1 MCECSRRQS
10 HSLFL
15 QRINRSMHVLATVC
29 HLVWAAATLLQAEPD
44 SFFAAVA
51 QEACFRISTFPP
63 QELANVVW
71 AYATLGKP
79 QKLLFHLIA
88 EEAVDTTTTETIV
101 TLDMDMDAKAEVKV
115 DKMNWDITDHYEKI
129 NELKPNYLVT

>member
-1 MCECSRRQS
+1 M
-10 HSLFL
+10 
-15 QRINRSMHVLATVC
+15 IDVMIDVVATI
-29 HLVWAAATLLQAEPD
+29 
-44 SFFAAVA
+44 AVM
-51 QEACFRISTFPP
+51 T
-63 QELANVVW
+63 
-71 AYATLGKP
+71 
-79 QKLLFHLIA
+79 IA